1 MAHIAVTDRKGKVE
15 CIFSIPDIYHYKGF
29 YFEYHSYLGPTR
41 LKKNGEIAARQGLR
55 FYKVVDEWSELNKEE
70 REATRW

>member
-29 YFEYHSYLGPTR
+29 Y
-41 LKKNGEIAARQGLR
+41 
-55 FYKVVDEWSELNKEE
+55 KVVDECSELNKEE